1 MIYVVGLG
9 PGEYEQ
15 MPIGVIRHLLGSLPV
30 YLRTD
35 QHPVVEQLVAEGMT
49 YQSFDAIYEKHQDF
63 LAVYEEIVAFLL
75 ERAKESDIVYATP
88 GHPLLAEYAVQLLFQ
103 KSPDVTVV
111 GGQSFLDPMFAAL
124 RFDPI
129 EGFQLFDALSFD
141 VALYQPQQHTIIA
154 QVFDQLVASNLKL
167 DLMEKLDD
175 ETVVTLVSGAGTKNE
190 KLIQVP
196 LYELDHNFDGV
207 DNLMSVYVPA
217 QRHQD

>member
-15 MPIGVIRHLLGSLPV
+15 MPIGVVRYLLGTLPV

-35 QHPVVEQLVAEGMT
+35 QHPVVEQLVTEGMK
-49 YQSFDAIYEKHQDF
+49 YQSFDTVYEKHEDF
-63 LAVYEEIVAFLL
+63 LAVYEEIVDFLL
-75 ERAKESDIVYATP
+75 EQAQKTDLVYATP
-88 GHPLLAEYAVQLLFQ
+88 GHPLLAEYAVQLLLQ
-103 KSPDVTVV
+103 RSEEVKII

-129 EGFQLFDALSFD
+129 EGFQLFDALSFA
-141 VALYQPQQHTIIA
+141 VELYQPQQHTIIA

-167 DLMEKLDD
+167 DLMEKLED
-175 ETVVTLVSGAGTKNE
+175 ETPVMLVSGAGTRKE
-190 KLIQVP
+190 KVLQVP
-196 LYELDHNFDGV
+196 LYELDHHFTGV

-217 QRHQD
+217 QVE

>member
-15 MPIGVIRHLLGSLPV
+15 MPIGVIRYLLGSHPV

-35 QHPVVEQLVAEGMT
+35 QHPVVDQLVAEGME
-49 YQSFDAIYEKHQDF
+49 YQSFDTVYEKHQDF
-63 LAVYEEIVAFLL
+63 IAVYEEIVTFLL
-75 ERAKESDIVYATP
+75 EEAQTKDIVYATP

-103 KSPDVTVV
+103 RSEAVTVV

-141 VALYQPQQHTIIA
+141 IALYQPQQHTIVA

-175 ETVVTLVSGAGTKNE
+175 ETQVTLVSGAGTKQE
-190 KLIQVP
+190 KLMQLP
-196 LYELDHNFDGV
+196 LYELDHYFTGV
-207 DNLMSVYVPA
+207 DNLMSVYIPA
-217 QRHQD
+217 QNKD